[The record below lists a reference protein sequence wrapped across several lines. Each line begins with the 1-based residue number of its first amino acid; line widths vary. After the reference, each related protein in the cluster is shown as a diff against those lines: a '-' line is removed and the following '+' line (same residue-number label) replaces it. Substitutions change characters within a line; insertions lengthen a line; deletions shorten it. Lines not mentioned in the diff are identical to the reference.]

1 LHNADWFYVVC
12 AGERA
17 AEGTVT
23 GSGMAT
29 AACTASAGFL
39 CTDKHATK
47 QFSDHRFPQYDVP
60 LC

>member
-1 LHNADWFYVVC
+1 MLTGFMWSAPVKERQK
-12 AGERA
+12 AGRH
-17 AEGTVT
+17 